1 MVKRTEA
8 ETPGP
13 HEVSLKAGLFHV
25 AISFNVFDCRIRGG
39 GEEGSEGGGSNFVML
54 YFTNGLSLKE
64 S

>member
-25 AISFNVFDCRIRGG
+25 GISFNVFDCRIRGG
-39 GEEGSEGGGSNFVML
+39 EEGREGGGSNL
-54 YFTNGLSLKE
+54 L
-64 S
+64 